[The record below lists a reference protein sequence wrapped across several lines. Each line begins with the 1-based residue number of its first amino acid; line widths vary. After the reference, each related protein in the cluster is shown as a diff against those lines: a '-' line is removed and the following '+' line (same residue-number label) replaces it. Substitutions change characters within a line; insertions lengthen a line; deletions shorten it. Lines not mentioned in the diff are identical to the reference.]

1 MSRSLNQR
9 EFLDE
14 QRVYYRQRGLLQD
27 TDPGLAGRIVE
38 IVILLVGFSVCSAW
52 LVGQFG
58 GPTDAASLGGTF
70 VGLAA
75 LIKVRRGLRRRR

>member
-1 MSRSLNQR
+1 MSQPLDQR
-9 EFLDE
+9 AFLE
-14 QRVYYRQRGLLQD
+14 KQRVYYRQRGLLHD
-27 TDPGLAGRIVE
+27 AEPGPLARIVE

-70 VGLAA
+70 IGLTA
-75 LIKVRRGLRRRR
+75 LIKVRRGLRR